1 MTKNEEKLIS
11 VIQTICD
18 AILDNP
24 CGCDACPYSEY
35 EEQCE
40 VHNLIEEIE
49 AGGTD
54 AGN

>member
-11 VIQTICD
+11 VIQTLCD

-24 CGCDACPYSEY
+24 CGCDACPYCED

-40 VHNLIEEIE
+40 VQNLIEEIK
-49 AGGTD
+49 AD
-54 AGN
+54 GNY